1 MRLKPKLSSSNQFG
15 GQPLSDSPDAFTQQP
30 SGKASSF
37 MDNASIYSI
46 SEEAPAEPARQQSA
60 LSSNTL
66 HAPTP
71 TLRKT
76 SSFADSFFNQ
86 PSSPQNQNSTPSIL
100 VDDEGFSIPPSDR
113 SPWTMTTSPTTTSAI
128 SSDEQQDS
136 NDLASMDSGSLYST
150 SRLKLDIKAESVV
163 VEDAKSSQV
172 ALTRVASMLKETNPS
187 ATKRPRGRRE
197 LRSQLL
203 HGNTLTLP
211 TSLQE
216 DSTLTATDTLSP
228 FAHDDDEE
236 HPVITCDPPANR
248 LGLEDEPTLSVR
260 ITEVIHAQLRQG
272 EAQRLMV
279 TGEVALLY
287 QGPKDQP
294 IHFLV
299 KHNGTETTLLAE
311 GIQRWQ
317 DTDDGVIYQ
326 LTPDKI
332 DTTYTTCIKY
342 RQAQEP
348 SSHLVVPLLVKPMWK
363 CDGDQARL
371 MIKYSQANEVTMD
384 QVMMLTHVDGN
395 CHSAQSLPPGQWV
408 MDQQKMV
415 WSSLDAG
422 EQVIRAKFFTASL
435 ATPQPIAVRFE
446 MRDQLFS
453 SLQVV
458 EQPPLTALSSGTWA
472 RIDSVVKSTRSGKY
486 IAEA

>member
-1 MRLKPKLSSSNQFG
+1 
-15 GQPLSDSPDAFTQQP
+15 
-30 SGKASSF
+30 
-37 MDNASIYSI
+37 
-46 SEEAPAEPARQQSA
+46 
-60 LSSNTL
+60 
-66 HAPTP
+66 
-71 TLRKT
+71 
-76 SSFADSFFNQ
+76 
-86 PSSPQNQNSTPSIL
+86 
-100 VDDEGFSIPPSDR
+100 
-113 SPWTMTTSPTTTSAI
+113 
-128 SSDEQQDS
+128 
-136 NDLASMDSGSLYST
+136 MDSGSLYGT
-150 SRLKLDIKAESVV
+150 SRLKLDIKAEPV
-163 VEDAKSSQV
+163 VEEDVKSSQV

-197 LRSQLL
+197 LRSQLV

-216 DSTLTATDTLSP
+216 DSTPADTLSP
-228 FAHDDDEE
+228 FAHDDDG
-236 HPVITCDPPANR
+236 PVMPCDPPANR

-287 QGPKDQP
+287 QGPTDQP
-294 IHFLV
+294 IHFCV
-299 KHNGTETTLLAE
+299 KHNGTEATLLAD

-317 DTDDGVIYQ
+317 DTDDGTIYQ
-326 LTPDKI
+326 LSPDKMPA
-332 DTTYTTCIKY
+332 DYTTCIKY
-342 RQAQEP
+342 RQD
-348 SSHLVVPLLVKPMWK
+348 SSSSSSQWVAPLLVKPMWK

-371 MIKYSQANEVTMD
+371 MIKYNQTNEVTMD

-415 WSSLDAG
+415 WSSLDTGA
-422 EQVIRAKFFTASL
+422 EQQVIRAKFATTAL

-446 MRDQLFS
+446 LRNQLIS

-458 EQPPLTALSSGTWA
+458 EHSPLRAAGGTGA
-472 RIDSVVKSTRSGKY
+472 RISSVVMSTRSGKY
-486 IAEA
+486 IAEV

>member
-1 MRLKPKLSSSNQFG
+1 
-15 GQPLSDSPDAFTQQP
+15 
-30 SGKASSF
+30 

-46 SEEAPAEPARQQSA
+46 QEDPALDPVKQQP
-60 LSSNTL
+60 SNTL

-71 TLRKT
+71 TLRKA

-86 PSSPQNQNSTPSIL
+86 PSSPQKQNDTPSIL
-100 VDDEGFSIPPSDR
+100 VDDEGFSIPPPDR
-113 SPWTMTTSPTTTSAI
+113 SPWTMTTSPTTISAI
-128 SSDEQQDS
+128 SGGDDQQDS
-136 NDLASMDSGSLYST
+136 NDLASMDSGSLYGT
-150 SRLKLDIKAESVV
+150 SRLKLDIKAEPVV
-163 VEDAKSSQV
+163 EEDAKSSQV

-197 LRSQLL
+197 LRSQLV

-211 TSLQE
+211 E
-216 DSTLTATDTLSP
+216 DSTLTTTTDTLSP
-228 FAHDDDEE
+228 FAHDDDG
-236 HPVITCDPPANR
+236 PVMPCDPPANR

-279 TGEVALLY
+279 TGEVSLVY
-287 QGPKDQP
+287 QGPTDQP
-294 IHFLV
+294 IHFCV
-299 KHNGTETTLLAE
+299 KHNGTEVTLLAD

-317 DTDDGVIYQ
+317 DTDDGTIYQ
-326 LTPDKI
+326 LSPDKM
-332 DTTYTTCIKY
+332 TAAYCIKY
-342 RQAQEP
+342 RQD
-348 SSHLVVPLLVKPMWK
+348 SSSQLVAPLLVKPMWK

-371 MIKYSQANEVTMD
+371 MIKYNQTNEVTMD
-384 QVMMLTHVDGN
+384 QVMMLTHVDGS

-415 WSSLDAG
+415 WSSLDTRG
-422 EQVIRAKFFTASL
+422 EQIIRAKFATSAL

-446 MRDQLFS
+446 LRDQLVS

-458 EQPPLTALSSGTWA
+458 EHSPLLAAGGTGA
-472 RIDSVVKSTRSGKY
+472 RISSVVMSTRSGKY
-486 IAEA
+486 IAEVE